1 MDAGRLAGIARHD
14 RPRGPIETLDHVA
27 VTAAQ
32 GVQGDFRGAVRP
44 GRKPRRQVSLI
55 EAESWEAALIDLG
68 RAGDAELPW
77 WKRRANLLT
86 QGIRLPREP
95 GAVIAIGKSLRIE
108 VTTECDPC
116 SRMEQIAPGL
126 KAVLT
131 PDWRGGVLG
140 WVIADGDIAVGD
152 DIRIIE

>member
-1 MDAGRLAGIARHD
+1 MGSGRLLGIARHD
-14 RPRGPIETLDHVA
+14 RPRGPMEVLDHVA
-27 VTAAQ
+27 VSAAA

-55 EAESWEAALIDLG
+55 EAESWEAALADLG
-68 RAGDAELPW
+68 RAGDADLPW
-77 WKRRANLLT
+77 WIRRANLLT
-86 QGIRLPREP
+86 QGIRLPREA
-95 GAVIAIGKSLRIE
+95 GAVIAIGTSLRIE

-116 SRMEQIAPGL
+116 SRMEELAPGL
-126 KAVLT
+126 KAALM

-140 WVIADGDIAVGD
+140 RVIADGDIAVGD